1 MSISGSMPLSSAPT
15 PLLRS
20 LYGATDNIDGA
31 IASGLGLMIVG
42 LNPDKLA
49 AVSEEIG
56 FKHPKTEVCT
66 FVLNFSEGPWLWM
79 CLQFRPSPHHSVRSP
94 PISTHPSSNRINL
107 VVALKM
113 GYIGVCVVSA
123 RWVGDRREEHS
134 CRRFGQS
141 RARGVAMRELRTWAL
156 TKEATARFM
165 S

>member
-1 MSISGSMPLSSAPT
+1 MPLSSAPT

-107 VVALKM
+107 VVALKSKSQ
-113 GYIGVCVVSA
+113 YAHPFLFVYFFDEC
-123 RWVGDRREEHS
+123 
-134 CRRFGQS
+134 C
-141 RARGVAMRELRTWAL
+141 
-156 TKEATARFM
+156 FM
-165 S
+165 PEVYACC